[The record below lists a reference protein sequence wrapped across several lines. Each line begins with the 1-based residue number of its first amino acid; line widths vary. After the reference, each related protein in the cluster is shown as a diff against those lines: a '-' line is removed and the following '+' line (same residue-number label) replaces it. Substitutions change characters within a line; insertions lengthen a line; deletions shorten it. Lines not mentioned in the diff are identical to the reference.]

1 MFGLL
6 HATNPGSALGGR
18 PNPKLPVQKSTEAEV
33 EGNKLST
40 MDEDEPVVGHVYLK
54 RNATDVSSIGYFEGD
69 ILLNGGGT
77 LHETKDEGEDAG
89 TGLTVQTDRHDSLGV
104 EEVPDGGAKSRIAA
118 TAHVR
123 PKLAKLNSVDSTEV
137 HTNVTSMTTQR
148 FASDAAN
155 NYYQVMK
162 LNASKRN
169 SFIKQSKRNSSMDGS
184 NKFSEVTGRDK
195 AKVETSCDNDKE
207 TIAIE
212 KDRTKKQ
219 GKKAEKKTVEQ
230 LVAEAL
236 SVARTPAEI
245 AHYSLSQEDEKHHG
259 SDEKKTLSSHI
270 LTEHEELSVKTEI
283 VSSLAAV
290 HRFACPPIASIDM
303 FDMHR
308 VVSALSAASSIT
320 HQSDC
325 KKNLVITEAA
335 SSQEKNVGEKKSNPS
350 SDDPPMAEYPPPV
363 CSPGEDNLVNPE
375 PDDEFITVD
384 FPGKL
389 MLDVLALNSD
399 EKMLECPGEDNL
411 GYPEPDE
418 FITVDFPGNSMVDV
432 IALNSNEK
440 IVEVGTEESVEED
453 LEAYQTKSTD
463 STACAGN
470 VQELRTTSG
479 KPPLADPIS
488 HARRVNDLLSG
499 IGSTPVLGKKL
510 NLVRSMSPS
519 LFKKKTLETVEEDEG
534 KSFIKKNP
542 DPTSSSKRTSA
553 IRSVRSMSPSFF
565 ISSEKSDAKST
576 CSTAASSSGSASS
589 GPRII
594 LIPHSSVDND
604 VNHKEDTMGILVK
617 RPTEMAQN
625 IKSNSKPIVP
635 SWKDNIIAT
644 ESPTDAPAMDED
656 SRGYLN
662 SSAMEKIAEAK
673 MFKHIKSKSITL
685 PPRIP
690 SREVPCEIPQQ
701 HQIQHTSTTSTHD
714 GNVECSAMKDDNK
727 EIRQINDD
735 GSEEWSVMN
744 DDNNEMFQLTVVGNV
759 AVTSL
764 SDGPNFY
771 ETTMGENTLIK
782 CSSVSDGGGGISGFG
797 NAEEKR
803 TTLKVAP
810 VEEKKSK
817 DDDVSI
823 GVFEK
828 STVAKKK
835 SRMEMVKDRSAK
847 YQPRS
852 PVKDGVKDAP
862 QLAAAIAEDADNA
875 TILSGTDSQKKKEK
889 LKKIMDYR
897 KAAAHSTQKSKEGTV
912 LENSRNVKDIE
923 IMETEFASLREE
935 IAKKKPRKNVQQM
948 SPTMKTKW
956 HAPVQRIDV
965 DSNALKYDDAD
976 MDVSLPP
983 ELEEGCKK
991 IWQEYSSHGSV
1002 ARNGNDT
1009 KMFVDACMTCGE
1021 INRNDTDVFDGINP
1035 DNNAFVYI
1043 TDNDDDESTIEDG
1056 MKDGGRFSCGIG
1068 QMKDEFI
1075 FEARDIARD
1084 VEFGIRQGLR
1094 NLFGQCDITRD
1105 GGVDFLREKVDIT
1118 NDQLFGRASIETR
1131 PPPVTASNTKKSIPT
1146 VHKNEGET
1154 GNKARSAIN
1163 KQKWYVA
1170 KLRELTL
1177 KHV

>member
-6 HATNPGSALGGR
+6 HTTNPGSALGGR
-18 PNPKLPVQKSTEAEV
+18 PNPKLPKSTEAEF
-33 EGNKLST
+33 EGNKLIT
-40 MDEDEPVVGHVYLK
+40 KDEDEPVLGHVYLK
-54 RNATDVSSIGYFEGD
+54 RNETEVSSIGYFDGD
-69 ILLNGGGT
+69 ILLNGGET
-77 LHETKDEGEDAG
+77 LHETKDEGED
-89 TGLTVQTDRHDSLGV
+89 GLSFHTDRHDSVGI
-104 EEVPDGGAKSRIAA
+104 EEVPDGGAKSRKAA

-123 PKLAKLNSVDSTEV
+123 PKLAKLNSTDSTKV
-137 HTNVTSMTTQR
+137 RTNVTSNVTTHF

-169 SFIKQSKRNSSMDGS
+169 SFIRQSKRNSSMDGI
-184 NKFSEVTGRDK
+184 NKFSEVTGSDK

-207 TIAIE
+207 TMSIK
-212 KDRTKKQ
+212 KDGTKKQ
-219 GKKAEKKTVEQ
+219 GKKAEKKTLEQ

-245 AHYSLSQEDEKHHG
+245 AHYSLPEEDEKHHG

-270 LTEHEELSVKTEI
+270 LTEHEELSIKTEI
-283 VSSLAAV
+283 VPSLAVV
-290 HRFACPPIASIDM
+290 HSVACPPIASIAM
-303 FDMHR
+303 FEMHR

-325 KKNLVITEAA
+325 DKNLVITEAA
-335 SSQEKNVGEKKSNPS
+335 SSQEKNVGEKKSNPN

-363 CSPGEDNLVNPE
+363 CSPGEDNLVNPD

-399 EKMLECPGEDNL
+399 EKMLECRGEDNL

-418 FITVDFPGNSMVDV
+418 FSTVDFPRNSMLDE
-432 IALNSNEK
+432 IALNPYEK
-440 IVEVGTEESVEED
+440 IVEFGIEESVEED

-470 VQELRTTSG
+470 LQELRMTSG

-488 HARRVNDLLSG
+488 HARRVNDVLSG

-510 NLVRSMSPS
+510 NLARSMSPS

-534 KSFIKKNP
+534 KSLIKGNP
-542 DPTSSSKRTSA
+542 DPTSSSTRKSV

-576 CSTAASSSGSASS
+576 CSTTASSSGSASS

-594 LIPHSSVDND
+594 LIPHSSADND
-604 VNHKEDTMGILVK
+604 VNHEEDTMGILVK
-617 RPTEMAQN
+617 RPTETAHK

-635 SWKDNIIAT
+635 SWKDTIIAT
-644 ESPTDAPAMDED
+644 ETPTDAPATDED
-656 SRGYLN
+656 SREYIN

-673 MFKHIKSKSITL
+673 IFKHIKSKSSAL

-690 SREVPCEIPQQ
+690 SREVPSETAQQ
-701 HQIQHTSTTSTHD
+701 HQIQLTRTTSTHD
-714 GNVECSAMKDDNK
+714 GSVECSVMKDDNK
-727 EIRQINDD
+727 EILQLNDD
-735 GSEEWSVMN
+735 GSEEWSVMK

-759 AVTSL
+759 AVASL
-764 SDGPNFY
+764 SDGPNFS
-771 ETTMGENTLIK
+771 ETTMGENTLLK
-782 CSSVSDGGGGISGFG
+782 CSSVNDGGGGISGLG

-803 TTLKVAP
+803 KTLKDAP

-817 DDDVSI
+817 DDDVSV

-828 STVAKKK
+828 SIVAKKK
-835 SRMEMVKDRSAK
+835 SRMEMAKDRSAK

-852 PVKDGVKDAP
+852 PVRDGVKDTP

-875 TILSGTDSQKKKEK
+875 TILSGTDSQNKKER

-897 KAAAHSTQKSKEGTV
+897 KAAAHPTQKSKEGTV

-923 IMETEFASLREE
+923 IRETEFASLRKE
-935 IAKKKPRKNVQQM
+935 ITKKKPRKNVQQM
-948 SPTMKTKW
+948 GPTVKGKW

-991 IWQEYSSHGSV
+991 IWQEDASSESV

-1009 KMFVDACMTCGE
+1009 NMFVDACTACGD
-1021 INRNDTDVFDGINP
+1021 INRNDTDIFDGIYP
-1035 DNNAFVYI
+1035 DNNAVVYI
-1043 TDNDDDESTIEDG
+1043 TDKDDDESTIGDRIKE
-1056 MKDGGRFSCGIG
+1056 GGRFSCGVG

-1075 FEARDIARD
+1075 FEAKDIARD
-1084 VEFGIRQGLR
+1084 IEFGIRQGLR
-1094 NLFGQCDITRD
+1094 NLFGQCDITSD

-1118 NDQLFGRASIETR
+1118 NDQLFGRVSMETR
-1131 PPPVTASNTKKSIPT
+1131 PPPVTASNTKKSNPT
-1146 VHKNEGET
+1146 GHKNEGES
-1154 GNKARSAIN
+1154 GNEARSAII
-1163 KQKWYVA
+1163 KQKRYIA
-1170 KLRELTL
+1170 KLKKLTL